1 MIRVAQSVPSWFHLN
16 AAALAIALILSWS
29 LPAAAQYA
37 AGTLGAATTGNSNVG
52 QTSQLTGS
60 VPSGPATQ

>member
-1 MIRVAQSVPSWFHLN
+1 MIRVAQSVPSWFHLD

-37 AGTLGAATTGNSNVG
+37 TGTLG
-52 QTSQLTGS
+52 GS
-60 VPSGPATQ
+60 DNGKF